1 MSWYSTRLKKK
12 EREGGNTHKQKG
24 QRKQKSLTKRRGS
37 YMATSDVGSGKGP
50 EPGDVAQSRSG
61 LFITTM
67 ARD

>member
-1 MSWYSTRLKKK
+1 MTQCQGYTHTEVSLQAERAKKT
-12 EREGGNTHKQKG
+12 E
-24 QRKQKSLTKRRGS
+24 KRRGS
-37 YMATSDVGSGKGP
+37 YMAASDVDSGKGP